1 MRNCYKVVL
10 QFYTKVNGLRLNVSI
25 DQQLTAKLRRYIMLR
40 FGENEAF
47 FGKISEVVRTSLQE
61 FLDKELPNL
70 EEVARELK

>member
-1 MRNCYKVVL
+1 M
-10 QFYTKVNGLRLNVSI
+10 NGLRLNVSI

-40 FGENEAF
+40 YGENEAF

-70 EEVARELK
+70 EETQESD